1 MFIST
6 ILILLNANLIQ
17 YFCCEAQ
24 NYKIFLLNFKIQVAA
39 FVHHV
44 HTILTTWYIIDLCA
58 TSQIVQSVDKSTQCG
73 NSNQILR
80 EINFRQ
86 WNWNLKS
93 SLCMVLKFQGFSA
106 TLILREI
113 NFRDYLLFKNCQFCN
128 LWGSEFQLWWFLVI
142 FECWNLLKIKIQS
155 LCIHYV

>member
-44 HTILTTWYIIDLCA
+44 HTIPTTWYIIDLCA
-58 TSQIVQSVDKSTQCG
+58 TSQIVQSVDKRTQCG
-73 NSNQILR
+73 NTNQILR

-113 NFRDYLLFKNCQFCN
+113 NFRDYFTLWPSVEKRPILHYLTNFKHYQKYFPDTFID
-128 LWGSEFQLWWFLVI
+128 LA
-142 FECWNLLKIKIQS
+142 
-155 LCIHYV
+155 IH